1 MQWKRIVTD
10 WKIDVKKLHKIQHR
24 ETEIENTR
32 EIRDTKDRVRRFI
45 THQTY
50 RRRGKNREE
59 AKEIMPN
66 IFPEQ
71 MKYNIPQI

>member
-1 MQWKRIVTD
+1 MT
-10 WKIDVKKLHKIQHR
+10 KLHKIQHR

-32 EIRDTKDRVRRFI
+32 EIRDTKDRIRKFI
-45 THQTY
+45 SHQTY
-50 RRRGKNREE
+50 RRIGKNREE

-66 IFPEQ
+66 ILPEQ

>member
-1 MQWKRIVTD
+1 M
-10 WKIDVKKLHKIQHR
+10 KIDVKKLHKIQHR
-24 ETEIENTR
+24 ETEIESTR
-32 EIRDTKDRVRRFI
+32 EIKDIKDRVRRFI

-50 RRRGKNREE
+50 RRRGKNGEE
-59 AKEIMPN
+59 AKKIMPN

>member
-1 MQWKRIVTD
+1 MWKNYT
-10 WKIDVKKLHKIQHR
+10 KSNR

-45 THQTY
+45 SHQTY
-50 RRRGKNREE
+50 RRTGKNREE